1 MAEGLARARFGSDVR
16 VQSAGSQP
24 SGVSPL
30 AIQVMEEIGIYI
42 SDHRSKGVD
51 AIKVATIDIVVTLC
65 ADEVCPAILKSVQQ
79 IHWAIPDPAV
89 ATDSESQR
97 LERFRGARD
106 EIAARLGDLENRMF
120 THNEPSVP
128 VTR

>member
-1 MAEGLARARFGSDVR
+1 MAEGLARARFGSDVQ

-24 SGVSPL
+24 AGVSPL

-51 AIKVATIDIVVTLC
+51 AIEVATIDIVVTLC

-89 ATDSESQR
+89 ATGSESQR

-106 EIAARLGDLENRMF
+106 EIAARLGELEIRVF
-120 THNEPSVP
+120 THNEPSVTVP
-128 VTR
+128 R

>member
-89 ATDSESQR
+89 ATGSESQR

-106 EIAARLGDLENRMF
+106 EIAARLGELEIRVF
-120 THNEPSVP
+120 THNEPSVTVP
-128 VTR
+128 R